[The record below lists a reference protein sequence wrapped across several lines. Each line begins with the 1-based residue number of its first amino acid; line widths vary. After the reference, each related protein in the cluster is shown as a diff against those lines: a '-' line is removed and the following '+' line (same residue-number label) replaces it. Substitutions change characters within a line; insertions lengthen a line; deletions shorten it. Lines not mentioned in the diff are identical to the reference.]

1 MGKSDE
7 KQSVTS
13 VTGVFRVVMRPIS
26 CKVEGGER
34 WKQHRLYGISLKP
47 RPVQCQEI
55 PREMIP
61 SGAKS
66 TTDRYLAMLRTQCRS
81 RKHVRYCKQKSLLWT
96 GILYGV
102 WRQYAGQMIPY
113 GVQSTTDR

>member
-47 RPVQCQEI
+47 RPVH
-55 PREMIP
+55 
-61 SGAKS
+61 SGSVSGNTKRN
-66 TTDRYLAMLRTQCRS
+66 DP
-81 RKHVRYCKQKSLLWT
+81 VRCEVNYRPVFSDVENT
-96 GILYGV
+96 
-102 WRQYAGQMIPY
+102 M
-113 GVQSTTDR
+113 S